1 MSNPKEFDIYE
12 DTVRLQKSE
21 GQKTNR
27 YSKYC
32 DFVYYESSIT
42 PGLKLAMRILKPE
55 KPSYI
60 LCSTHGWHMSINDFE
75 EINDVPKS
83 KYLNVQIDMRGR
95 AFSDGNPDCNGYEL
109 YDVYDAA
116 EYVKKHY
123 SEYILDDSIVYFEA
137 GSGGGGNCYELIS
150 KFPDYFAAATAL
162 FGITDYS
169 QWYNEDSR
177 GEFKDEMDIWVGCTP
192 DENPMAYNSRSGICG
207 IENLHTPLF
216 IAHGEFDI
224 RVPISHAENYIKR
237 AEELGKKGLIT
248 YYQMEGVGNLNHWG
262 NVTKEQTATVKRLS
276 EENRLS
282 HKNPINLASSGQLV
296 VKGYLVTKKFSVFL
310 DSIDKT
316 AILDYDIE
324 QNKYT
329 LTSSVPFDYKIE
341 VK

>member
-12 DTVRLQKSE
+12 DTVRLKKSE
-21 GQKTNR
+21 DKKTNR

-32 DFVYYESSIT
+32 DFIFYESSIT
-42 PGLKLAMRILKPE
+42 PGIKLAMRILKPE

-60 LCSTHGWHMSINDFE
+60 LCTTHGWHMSINGFE
-75 EINDVPKS
+75 QIDDAPKS
-83 KYLNVQIDMRGR
+83 KYLQVQIDMRGR
-95 AFSDGNPDCNGYEL
+95 AFSDGEPDCNGYEL
-109 YDVYDAA
+109 YDIYDAA

-123 SEYILDDSIVYFEA
+123 SQYIIDDSIIYFEA

-162 FGITDYS
+162 FGITDYAK
-169 QWYNEDSR
+169 WYNEDAK

-192 DENPMAYNSRSGICG
+192 DKNQMAYDSRSGILG

-224 RVPISHAENYIKR
+224 RVPVSHAENYINK
-237 AEELGKKGLIT
+237 AKELGKGDLIN
-248 YYQMEGVGNLNHWG
+248 YYCMQGVGNLNHWG

-276 EENRLS
+276 EENRVL
-282 HKNPINLASSGQLV
+282 HKSPINLAPSGRLI

-310 DSIDKT
+310 DSIDKV
-316 AILDYDIE
+316 AVLDYDIN

-329 LTSSVPFDYKIE
+329 VTSSVPLEYKIE